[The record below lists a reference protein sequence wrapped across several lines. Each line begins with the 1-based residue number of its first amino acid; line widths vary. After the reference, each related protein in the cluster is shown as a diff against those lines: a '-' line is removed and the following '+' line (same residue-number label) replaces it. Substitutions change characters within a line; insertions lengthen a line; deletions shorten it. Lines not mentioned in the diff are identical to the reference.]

1 MWANLQFPADLFK
14 LTEEILNGK
23 LHFLCSGIILTFT
36 SQYLPA
42 NLAKVFWDR
51 LFKNSH
57 RLFSIR
63 NKTLKNF
70 IKFTRKHLCRNVFF
84 NEVKRVFFLK
94 KKKRKKILRRECF
107 PANLVKYLRALI
119 LYNIC
124 QRLLLAPTISKY
136 MRKCINSETL

>member
-36 SQYLPA
+36 SQCLPA
-42 NLAKVFWDR
+42 ILAKVFWDR

-57 RLFSIR
+57 RMFSIR

-94 KKKRKKILRRECF
+94 KKILRRECF
-107 PANLVKYLRALI
+107 PANLVKYLRAPI

-136 MRKCINSETL
+136 MKKCINSETL